1 MGRKVLVLETD
12 EQLRTLIVPLL
23 EAREFEVS
31 QETSGQLALE
41 KISESAPDLVM
52 VGESLDDID
61 GIGFIIKLRQTEK
74 DLKVVFLSQSWR
86 DAEFFQKVT
95 KELKVDHIFHRPIK
109 SSVFGVQVD
118 ALWHDQKRGL
128 PHIEAQKEPVPQPM
142 GNVPQPVPAV
152 PGTGNTP
159 WPAPGAPQNYNF
171 PGLQNQGGTAGG
183 APVPEE
189 MRQSGQFQRPAVMV
203 PGPGGPGPNRQTG
216 QHQMPPGG
224 PRPPM
229 NRQTGSFQM
238 PPGGAPPMPGQPMP
252 GQPMPGQPMP
262 GQPMPGQAMGPP
274 NRQTGN
280 FQMPVPGGPP
290 MPGQPMP
297 GQIFQGQQIQ
307 YLGGPLAVPGAPPM
321 PTPQSVNAFADATLQ
336 NFRQRFSKSLP
347 NRIKQIEELIQ
358 QVDRANIDGA
368 LLIEIRRLSHNLKG
382 TSKSCGFDSLGG
394 HAEQIECSARDMME
408 IADVNHERE
417 WLNIDHSLL
426 AAKKE
431 VDIVKMQFSDY
442 VPTAEEMAN
451 LNPNAAK
458 AKVLVVGSDLDVFT
472 QVEKSNG
479 VGIPL
484 EIIRVEATVA
494 LERAGK
500 QELDAALIE
509 ITEDNRDSAFQLARE
524 LRSMIGY
531 ETLPLGFIAKND
543 EGDRAEA
550 AHAGASLFLEKP
562 FETDTL
568 QQALQHLITIREGGR
583 SRVLIVDDDPD
594 FTDLISSTLGNEG
607 MLVKAVNDPANVL
620 DILEEFTPDLMLL
633 DVMMPGIL
641 GFDVCKKVRAAGRW
655 QELPIIF
662 LTAQTDLA
670 SRLSAF
676 DSGGDDYL
684 PKPVINVE
692 LLRRVKV
699 RLERARMSRERQDR
713 DLLTGL
719 LLRRAFA
726 DHIEAL
732 VSESERHNFNFSLCL
747 MDIDHFKKVNDNYG
761 HMAGDRVLAYFGKLL
776 RKRFRVEDLRGRWGG
791 EEFILAFRHERK
803 DTMQGALN
811 RVLEELKKVEFK
823 GDKGEPFFTSFSAG
837 MVDFPEDG
845 TSLNDLVLNADRRLY
860 LAKHNGRS
868 QIVITG

>member
-23 EAREFEVS
+23 EAREFEVT
-31 QETSGQLALE
+31 QDTNGQSALD
-41 KISESAPDLVM
+41 KIAESAPDLVM
-52 VGESLDDID
+52 VGETLDDID
-61 GIGFIIKLRQTEK
+61 GIGFIIKLRQKEK
-74 DLKVVFLSQSWR
+74 ELKVVFLSQTWR

-128 PHIEAQKEPVPQPM
+128 PHIEAQKQEPVPAPM
-142 GNVPQPVPAV
+142 GNVPQPVAV

-171 PGLQNQGGTAGG
+171 PGLQNQGGTAPG
-183 APVPEE
+183 APGQLPTPEQ
-189 MRQSGQFQRPAVMV
+189 MRQSGQFQRPVVVAPGAPPV
-203 PGPGGPGPNRQTG
+203 PGPDRQTG
-216 QHQMPPGG
+216 SHPMPQGG

-238 PPGGAPPMPGQPMP
+238 PPGGGPPVPGAP
-252 GQPMPGQPMP
+252 
-262 GQPMPGQAMGPP
+262 MGPP

-290 MPGQPMP
+290 IPGQPMPGQPMP
-297 GQIFQGQQIQ
+297 GQIYQGQQIQ

-347 NRIKQIEELIQ
+347 SRIKQIEEMIQ
-358 QVDRANIDGA
+358 QVDRANMDGN
-368 LLIEIRRLSHNLKG
+368 LLVEIRRLSHNLKG
-382 TSKSCGFDSLGG
+382 TSKSCGFDALGG
-394 HAEQIECSARDMME
+394 YAEQIECSVRDMLE
-408 IADVNHERE
+408 VAEVNHERE
-417 WLNIDHSLL
+417 WLNVDHSLV

-431 VDIVKMQFSDY
+431 VDAVKMQFSDY
-442 VPTAEEMAN
+442 VPTAEELAN
-451 LNPNAAK
+451 MNPNAAK
-458 AKVLVVGSDLDVFT
+458 AKVLVVGSELEGFDEVA
-472 QVEKSNG
+472 KKNG
-479 VGIPL
+479 GGIPL
-484 EIIRVEATVA
+484 EIIRAESSEA

-509 ITEDNRDSAFQLARE
+509 ITENNRESAFQLARE
-524 LRSMIGY
+524 LRSMLGY

-562 FETDTL
+562 FEPDTL
-568 QQALQHLITIREGGR
+568 QHALQHLITIREGGR

-594 FTDLISSTLGNEG
+594 FTDLITSTLGNEG
-607 MLVKAVNDPANVL
+607 MLVKALNDPSHVL
-620 DILEEFTPDLMLL
+620 EVLEEFTPDLMLL

-692 LLRRVKV
+692 LLKRVKV
-699 RLERARMSRERQDR
+699 RLERARMARERQDR

-732 VSESERHNFNFSLCL
+732 VSESERHGFNFSLCL
-747 MDIDHFKKVNDNYG
+747 MDVDHFKKVNDSYG
-761 HMAGDRVLAYFGKLL
+761 HMAGDRVLAYIGKLL

-791 EEFILAFRHERK
+791 EEFILAFRHERT
-803 DTMQGALN
+803 DTMHKALN

-837 MVDFPEDG
+837 MVEYPDDG
-845 TSLNDLVLNADRRLY
+845 TSLHDLVLNADRRLY

>member
-12 EQLRTLIVPLL
+12 EQLRTLIIPLL
-23 EAREFEVS
+23 EAREFEVT
-31 QETSGQLALE
+31 QETNGQTALD
-41 KISESAPDLVM
+41 KIAESAPDLVM
-52 VGESLDDID
+52 VGEALDDID
-61 GIGFIIKLRQTEK
+61 GIGFIIKLRQKEK
-74 DLKVVFLSQSWR
+74 EIKVVFLSQTWR

-95 KELKVDHIFHRPIK
+95 KELKVAHIFHRPIK

-128 PHIEAQKEPVPQPM
+128 PHIEAQNQEPIPAPM
-142 GNVPQPVPAV
+142 GTVPQPVPAV

-159 WPAPGAPQNYNF
+159 WPAPGTPQNYNM
-171 PGLQNQGGTAGG
+171 PGLQNQGTAPG
-183 APVPEE
+183 AQQMPHPEQ
-189 MRQSGQFQRPAVMV
+189 MRHTGQFQRPAVMAPGGPG
-203 PGPGGPGPNRQTG
+203 PGPGGPGPDRQTG
-216 QHQMPPGG
+216 AHPMPGG

-229 NRQTGSFQM
+229 NRKTGSFQM
-238 PPGGAPPMPGQPMP
+238 PPGGGPPIPGGPQGPGGPPMPGAP
-252 GQPMPGQPMP
+252 
-262 GQPMPGQAMGPP
+262 MGPP

-280 FQMPVPGGPP
+280 YQMPVPGGPP
-290 MPGQPMP
+290 IPGQPMP

-307 YLGGPLAVPGAPPM
+307 YLGGPLPVPGAPPM

-347 NRIKQIEELIQ
+347 SRIKQIEELIQ
-358 QVDRANIDGA
+358 KVDRANIDGA

-382 TSKSCGFDSLGG
+382 TSKSCGFDVLGG
-394 HAEQIECSARDMME
+394 YAEQIECSARDMME
-408 IADVNHERE
+408 VAEVNHEKE
-417 WLNIDHSLL
+417 WLNIDHSML

-431 VDIVKMQFSDY
+431 VDVIKMQFSDY
-442 VPTAEEMAN
+442 VPTAEEIAN
-451 LNPNAAK
+451 MNPNAAK
-458 AKVLVVGSDLDVFT
+458 AKVLVVGGSELDIFKELGT
-472 QVEKSNG
+472 KNG
-479 VGIPL
+479 GGIPL
-484 EIIRVEATVA
+484 EIISTEAGEA

-509 ITEDNRDSAFQLARE
+509 ITEHNRDSAFQLARE

-562 FETDTL
+562 FEKETL

-607 MLVKAVNDPANVL
+607 MLVKALNDPAHVL

-670 SRLSAF
+670 SRLNAF

-699 RLERARMSRERQDR
+699 RLERARMARERQDR

-726 DHIEAL
+726 DQIEAL
-732 VSESERHNFNFSLCL
+732 VSESERHGFNFSLCL
-747 MDIDHFKKVNDNYG
+747 MDVDHFKKVNDTYG
-761 HMAGDRVLAYFGKLL
+761 HMAGDKVLAYFGKLL

-803 DTMQGALN
+803 ETMHKALD

-845 TSLNDLVLNADRRLY
+845 TSLHDLVLNADRRLY